1 MAKAATFTL
10 ETIVEKVRALW
21 QKAGAPPSVAA
32 ARKEVTGGDADR
44 IEMGISLV
52 GVEYGIN
59 CRMLD
64 GMPAEIRALV
74 TDPRGPNGLLPLDP
88 LTRELIP
95 EGVVAGALTMIRGM
109 ANARKADQE
118 ELERRVGVE
127 RERADVVAAACEAR
141 VSAALAAQLGAER
154 RYAQQDA
161 EHERDTR
168 ELREQLAAAQER
180 IRLLELDSNGELAT
194 LTTAVTVTGDAVATM
209 STRLTSVEEDVGRLR
224 QQSAVSPEKAPSRRG
239 GAGDSR
245 SGRRSLPARGAKSVT
260 GKRAVAAR
268 NTPSVAS
275 PSRAK
280 RSKVSSGK

>member
-1 MAKAATFTL
+1 MGKTATFTL
-10 ETIVEKVRALW
+10 ETILAKVRELW
-21 QKAGAPPSVAA
+21 QEDGGPPTVAA
-32 ARKEVTGGDADR
+32 ARKRVTGGDADR
-44 IEMGISLV
+44 IQLGISLV
-52 GVEYGIN
+52 GAEYGIN
-59 CRMLD
+59 CRILD
-64 GMPAEIRALV
+64 DLPAEIRALV

-88 LTRELIP
+88 LTRELVP
-95 EGVVAGALTMIRGM
+95 EGGVEGALTMIRGM

-118 ELERRVGVE
+118 ELQRRVGVE
-127 RERADVVAAACEAR
+127 RERADVIAAACEAR

-154 RYAQQDA
+154 RYAEQDA

-180 IRLLELDSNGELAT
+180 IRMLELDSNGELAT

-224 QQSAVSPEKAPSRRG
+224 QESAVSPKKAAARHG
-239 GAGDSR
+239 AAGDSR
-245 SGRRSLPARGAKSVT
+245 PGRSSPAAPGAKSVA
-260 GKRAVAAR
+260 GKRAAAR

-280 RSKVSSGK
+280 RSKVARGK